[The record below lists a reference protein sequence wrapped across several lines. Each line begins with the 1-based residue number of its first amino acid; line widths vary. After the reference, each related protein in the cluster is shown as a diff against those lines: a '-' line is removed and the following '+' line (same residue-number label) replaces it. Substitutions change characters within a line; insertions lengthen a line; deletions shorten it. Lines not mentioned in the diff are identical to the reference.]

1 MKPLTDLT
9 DDELAPMARRA
20 LALPDAPAAWV
31 QRATALMPAATS
43 PAPRVADVL
52 AAGLRAVLA
61 TLRFDSWAAAP
72 AALAVR
78 SGSSA
83 TRHLLFSAAG
93 RDVDLRI
100 SPAADGFL
108 LTGQVLG
115 PDEAGEVALAY
126 AGDGPDL
133 PPDRTAPVD
142 ALGEFR
148 LGGLAG
154 GTCTV
159 TFHLGGDQITLPP
172 IALGAAGDPPQ

>member
-9 DDELAPMARRA
+9 DDELAHVARRA

-31 QRATALMPAATS
+31 RNASLLMPAAADMPT
-43 PAPRVADVL
+43 VADVL
-52 AAGLRAVLA
+52 AAGLRAVRA
-61 TLRFDSWAAAP
+61 TLRFDSWAATP
-72 AALAVR
+72 GTLAVR
-78 SGSSA
+78 SGSST

-115 PDEAGEVALAY
+115 PDEVGEVALAY

-148 LGGLAG
+148 LAGLAG